1 MSEESK
7 TKAVSVAAAV
17 LNYKNRSSRMLYEK
31 LLEKGI
37 EPDDAEYAI
46 ERLRGF
52 GYLNDLEYASS
63 AVRYGISKGWGKMR
77 IRRKLL
83 EYKLDEE
90 IIEQA
95 LSDYVTDEDK
105 LDRFIMQNVTDLSDR
120 KEKKRIT
127 DKLARRGYSWEEIG
141 EAMRRC
147 SMEYEEY

>member
-77 IRRKLL
+77 IRRKLS

>member
-52 GYLNDLEYASS
+52 GYLNDSEYAAS
-63 AVRYGISKGWGKMR
+63 AVRYGVSKGWGKIR
-77 IRRKLL
+77 IRRKLS
-83 EYKLDEE
+83 EYKPVLVGLIISQSLLDNLF
-90 IIEQA
+90 I
-95 LSDYVTDEDK
+95 K
-105 LDRFIMQNVTDLSDR
+105 LVF
-120 KEKKRIT
+120 
-127 DKLARRGYSWEEIG
+127 
-141 EAMRRC
+141 
-147 SMEYEEY
+147 